1 VEYDPYEMNEPKH
14 WRRSKA
20 GPFLRRFPRIKHMR
34 GTWLHR
40 TCGDKLFGPEVWQW
54 DRHRLAAGA
63 AVGAFFAMIPLPLQ
77 TLGAGLIAVLTR
89 VNLPAALLATW
100 ISNPLTLPI
109 FLWLQYRTGSF
120 LLGRAGAEM
129 PDGGFVELLSKAPF
143 PILVGASVF
152 AFVAALIAYPITL
165 WGWDRISPMLA
176 ARKKKLPVVSNEK

>member
-1 VEYDPYEMNEPKH
+1 
-14 WRRSKA
+14 
-20 GPFLRRFPRIKHMR
+20 MR

-129 PDGGFVELLSKAPF
+129 PDGGFVDMLSKAPF